1 MGAGAGKLFDSDD
14 EGGVDG
20 DKFDEENSTTSR
32 RMRQRMAPTQRIFQR
47 TESVIDSST
56 ELSSST
62 EKYPE
67 DVLEFLR
74 SSLSG
79 FFYLQNLDGSKEDST
94 NSKVELIIH
103 LMKKENYKAG
113 TPLIIE
119 GEPGDKLFIVED
131 GELGVSIRGEAIRTI
146 GRGALLGELAL
157 IYDCPRS
164 ATVMCKTDSTVYSLQ
179 RKLFKK
185 VLTVSVDAAA
195 TQRSRWLLNSPELAI
210 MSPMHLSRLV
220 ASLKPVTYQR
230 GQYIYE
236 EMNLTS
242 QITLIER
249 GVASVMT
256 SMDLRGFAEDEIDKM
271 FGILRPVGPKRRV
284 KSVNE
289 MNFSQ
294 LQSFLKKAEELS
306 TTGDGQT
313 FTDQQSTFDIMSRTE
328 STLEIESANG
338 EKKTFY
344 EACKVYEGCLMGIAA
359 LRGKAGMPHGWRW
372 VSESELSKK
381 RLAPGEAAETPFTV
395 EATETCDTLTFSVEN
410 FEALFG
416 AINNVIEDKGAGN
429 LSAIPELTQR
439 TGFPFDMSR
448 FKILSVLG
456 SGSFGTVT
464 LAEYTGQLSGSPDS
478 KPSHTSR
485 KNSSNSPRGG
495 SHDPS
500 SPTPAPL
507 VAAGSTP
514 RLYALKSLSKTAIVE
529 TGQLRHVI
537 DEKNILFAMDD
548 PFCLKLYGV
557 YQTPHQI
564 VMVTEAIESGDLW
577 GVIYEEKLVSQSG
590 GIPHDLV
597 PLYACGII
605 YALDH
610 IHSKFVVFRDLKPEN
625 IMIDCHG
632 YPRVIDFGFAK
643 RVPYQKVD
651 EHGIMRIHAKTF
663 TLCGTPEYLPPEL
676 IFNTGHD
683 QMADLWSLGVVIYEM
698 IMGRTP
704 FAPRKPDNITEL
716 FTNIAMAKKNGL
728 LLSTRIDDRAGK
740 TPYARELI
748 TQLIK
753 AEPTDR
759 LGKESAGR
767 TGGLLKHPYFSSN
780 INVADVYQ
788 QTFKPSF
795 IPQPSGRGG
804 SATNLQPVKAYTG
817 DQQLFA
823 SF

>member
-1 MGAGAGKLFDSDD
+1 
-14 EGGVDG
+14 
-20 DKFDEENSTTSR
+20 
-32 RMRQRMAPTQRIFQR
+32 
-47 TESVIDSST
+47 
-56 ELSSST
+56 ST

-79 FFYLQNLDGSKEDST
+79 FFYLQNLDGSNEEST
-94 NSKVELIIH
+94 NNKVELIIH
-103 LMKKENYKAG
+103 LMKKEHYKAG

-294 LQSFLKKAEELS
+294 LQSFLKKADELS

-381 RLAPGEAAETPFTV
+381 GLAPGEAAETPFTV

-485 KNSSNSPRGG
+485 KNSTNSPRGG

-507 VAAGSTP
+507 VA
-514 RLYALKSLSKTAIVE
+514 
-529 TGQLRHVI
+529 
-537 DEKNILFAMDD
+537 
-548 PFCLKLYGV
+548 
-557 YQTPHQI
+557 
-564 VMVTEAIESGDLW
+564 
-577 GVIYEEKLVSQSG
+577 
-590 GIPHDLV
+590 
-597 PLYACGII
+597 
-605 YALDH
+605 
-610 IHSKFVVFRDLKPEN
+610 
-625 IMIDCHG
+625 
-632 YPRVIDFGFAK
+632 
-643 RVPYQKVD
+643 
-651 EHGIMRIHAKTF
+651 
-663 TLCGTPEYLPPEL
+663 
-676 IFNTGHD
+676 
-683 QMADLWSLGVVIYEM
+683 
-698 IMGRTP
+698 
-704 FAPRKPDNITEL
+704 
-716 FTNIAMAKKNGL
+716 
-728 LLSTRIDDRAGK
+728 
-740 TPYARELI
+740 
-748 TQLIK
+748 
-753 AEPTDR
+753 
-759 LGKESAGR
+759 
-767 TGGLLKHPYFSSN
+767 
-780 INVADVYQ
+780 
-788 QTFKPSF
+788 
-795 IPQPSGRGG
+795 
-804 SATNLQPVKAYTG
+804 
-817 DQQLFA
+817 
-823 SF
+823 